1 MVNIGQTWFKETDF
15 ILVVVYMSNAK
26 EISSFYKTLQQD
38 LDKIDPKWVFLCFF
52 GILCKPFLL

>member
-52 GILCKPFLL
+52 GILC